1 MDGMNHTGK
10 SYVFAIL
17 VVIALFSPVS
27 AQAQSAG
34 PVEPY
39 PGAPICMPEAYLTT
53 PAACL
58 PLGPSKTL
66 TELAKK
72 GESYPPKPLPA
83 AHPAPEWMKSPVMIA
98 KYNGDPLEPI
108 KVYSSL
114 EDAAA
119 GNNPVRT
126 IPPGRG
132 LHYVSYTNE
141 ARVDGKPYV
150 QLKSGE
156 WVRASP
162 AGFSSFQGLLF
173 SKTPSTAF
181 GWVIDNIKARS
192 APSFTAPEVGDTIYR
207 ETPIQ
212 IFEIVE
218 KEGMEWYRIEGD
230 NWVPYLKARRAR
242 VDTTP
247 PKGVKGDRWISV
259 DLFDQVVMVY
269 ENRQLV
275 FATLV
280 STGAEPYWTRPGLFP
295 IYKKK
300 PLETMT
306 GAFEADKLD
315 YYYLEDVPWTMYF
328 DQARALHG
336 AYWRPWF
343 GVEGTH
349 GCVNFSLGDANWLFQ
364 WAKEGDWVY
373 VWDASGKT
381 PTDPKL
387 YGAGGA

>member
-1 MDGMNHTGK
+1 M
-10 SYVFAIL
+10 
-17 VVIALFSPVS
+17 PV
-27 AQAQSAG
+27 
-34 PVEPY
+34 
-39 PGAPICMPEAYLTT
+39 
-53 PAACL
+53 CL
-58 PLGPSKTL
+58 PETYEGSVGDC
-66 TELAKK
+66 LAIWQ
-72 GESYPPKPLPA
+72 GGAAANPAPLPA
-83 AHPAPEWMKSPVMIA
+83 ASPAEEWKKSPVMIA

-108 KVYSSL
+108 KVYSNL
-114 EDAAA
+114 DDAVA

-132 LHYVSYTNE
+132 LHYLSYINE
-141 ARVDGKPYV
+141 ARVTDNPYV

-181 GWVIDNIKARS
+181 GWVIDTIKARS

-207 ETPIQ
+207 ETPVQ

-218 KEGMEWYRIEGD
+218 NEGMEWYRID
-230 NWVPYLKARRAR
+230 VNHWVPFLKARRAR

-247 PKGVKGDRWISV
+247 PPGVTGDRWISV
-259 DLFDQVVMVY
+259 DLLDQVVTVY
-269 ENRQLV
+269 ENRRLV

-280 STGAEPYWTRPGLFP
+280 STGAEPYYTRPGLFQ
-295 IYKKK
+295 IYQKK

-306 GAFEADKLD
+306 GAFDADRLD

-381 PTDPKL
+381 PTDPRF

>member
-1 MDGMNHTGK
+1 MKTSN
-10 SYVFAIL
+10 SFFLLLVF
-17 VVIALFSPVS
+17 VIPFGWASIVPEPV
-27 AQAQSAG
+27 QAQNRAPEEHYSGLSVCRPEVSLTPPEGCVLSGTAKALAG
-34 PVEPY
+34 
-39 PGAPICMPEAYLTT
+39 
-53 PAACL
+53 
-58 PLGPSKTL
+58 
-66 TELAKK
+66 LAKNSDRK
-72 GESYPPKPLPA
+72 SAEPFTII
-83 AHPAPEWMKSPVMIA
+83 HPDKEWTQSPIMIA

-114 EDAAA
+114 DEAVA
-119 GNNPVRT
+119 GGNPVHT
-126 IPPGRG
+126 IPPGKG
-132 LHYVSYTNE
+132 LHYVSYVQE
-141 ARVDGKPYV
+141 ARVNGKPYV
-150 QLKSGE
+150 QLKTGE

-173 SKTPSTAF
+173 KKTPSAAF
-181 GWVIDNIKARS
+181 GWVIDTIQARS

-212 IFEIVE
+212 ILEITE
-218 KEGMEWYRIEGD
+218 KEGMEWYRIGE
-230 NWVPYLKARRAR
+230 NQWVPYLKARRAR

-247 PKGVKGDRWISV
+247 PQGVKGDRWISV
-259 DLFDQVVMVY
+259 DLFDQIVLVY
-269 ENRQLV
+269 ENHQLV

-280 STGAEPYWTRPGLFP
+280 STGGEPYYTRPGLFQ

-315 YYYLEDVPWTMYF
+315 YYFLEDVPWTMYF

-343 GVEGTH
+343 GVAGTH

-364 WAKEGDWVY
+364 WAKEEDWVY

-381 PTDPKL
+381 PTDLKF